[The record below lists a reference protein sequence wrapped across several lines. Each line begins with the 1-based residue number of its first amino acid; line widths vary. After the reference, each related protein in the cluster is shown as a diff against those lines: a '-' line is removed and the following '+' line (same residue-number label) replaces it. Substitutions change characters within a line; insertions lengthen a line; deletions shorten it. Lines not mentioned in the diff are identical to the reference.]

1 MRPRFHAELCAQA
14 RRHLRD
20 ASAAEDVVQEA
31 LLAAV
36 TAGRADLEDPVNRRW
51 LAGVVRN
58 QARQQIRTNVRRR
71 RREED
76 HAAIGAA
83 PVARDSPGPA
93 EVLTGLPPALRAVAA
108 LILTGHNRRE
118 IAWLLRLP
126 DTALRQRIAAL
137 KRVLVQHG
145 VAAPTDFSGLNLD
158 IAYGRIR
165 QALLPKLLREGGHFA
180 SHDPDGHLFVIR
192 RSQNPIER
200 QQGVQTRKGSAS

>member
-1 MRPRFHAELCAQA
+1 M
-14 RRHLRD
+14 
-20 ASAAEDVVQEA
+20 QEA

-36 TAGRADLEDPVNRRW
+36 AAGRADLDDPVNRRW

-76 HAAIGAA
+76 HAAIAAA
-83 PVARDSPGPA
+83 PVTGDGPGPA

-137 KRVLVQHG
+137 KRVLVQRG
-145 VAAPTDFSGLNLD
+145 VAAPTDFPGLNLD

-165 QALLPKLLREGGHFA
+165 EALLPKLLREGGHFA